1 MRSLKKVHP
10 EDFDAEALM
19 AAAREGRLYV
29 ELKLDEA
36 TTDQLL
42 AQCRQEALDYVS
54 AIDAFAAPEW
64 QPHIKALWQT
74 ILNDEVFASSLMMQ
88 KGRNRGQLNKCVVTN
103 MVLHLQVLGVYGGDN
118 LFLLHKELE
127 HVNQKNSIYK
137 SMGKYRLIERQRRKI
152 RELKDSFS
160 TSRK

>member
-1 MRSLKKVHP
+1 MEL
-10 EDFDAEALM
+10 LLT
-19 AAAREGRLYV
+19 AAREGRLYV
-29 ELKLDEA
+29 ETSLDEA

-42 AQCRQEALDYVS
+42 TQCRQEALDYVS

-64 QPHIKALWQT
+64 QPHIKALWWT
-74 ILNDEVFASSLMMQ
+74 IINDEAFTSSLMIQ
-88 KGRNRGQLNKCVVTN
+88 KGQNLGRLNKSVVTN
-103 MVLHLQVLGVYGGDN
+103 MVLHLQVLGVYSGDN

-137 SMGKYRLIERQRRKI
+137 SIGKYRLTEKQRRII